1 MSFEK
6 LAERKIA
13 DAIRNGEFDNLPG
26 SGRPIDLEDYFKTPE
41 DRRLAYGLLKSAN
54 LVPEEVELLAEI
66 ARLDDQAAAE
76 PALKARNTL
85 RRKAESLRLKLAIMK
100 EQKT

>member
-66 ARLDDQAAAE
+66 ARLDEQAAAE